1 MAARPRCAVL
11 PSLASLTLVPT
22 PVLEPSTEAA
32 WCADGHD
39 GSWLDDADQGT
50 GEFPQQKDN
59 PKRTVA
65 RELRDDERP
74 NMESILRV
82 CERLSNITTPLMS
95 RKPKRIFPEKAL
107 MAAGGPLLCFDSL
120 LAGIGMLTVGVW
132 SIRGC
137 AGVWRALSG
146 CWQEHCADQSTH
158 GDNPDVQEGSN
169 PNGPPINC
177 NAGKGG
183 HFWRFR
189 LHTLQM
195 LGLDPFHVPA
205 RKPLQVL
212 ISVRKGTQL
221 VSEHTLGII
230 WLCRRRQ
237 RRPIWL

>member
-1 MAARPRCAVL
+1 MTSCSLGSLCWSYSGVLLVPVCCRVIAVCCRVIAFCSGEEVQILDFQNFNIDYPHHLTAEQQSSWFQMPVDNSCVTTAHRPTSSDRPLAARPRCAVL

-107 MAAGGPLLCFDSL
+107 MAAGGGPLLCFDSL

-132 SIRGC
+132 SIRGW
-137 AGVWRALSG
+137 AGV
-146 CWQEHCADQSTH
+146 
-158 GDNPDVQEGSN
+158 
-169 PNGPPINC
+169 
-177 NAGKGG
+177 
-183 HFWRFR
+183 
-189 LHTLQM
+189 
-195 LGLDPFHVPA
+195 
-205 RKPLQVL
+205 
-212 ISVRKGTQL
+212 
-221 VSEHTLGII
+221 
-230 WLCRRRQ
+230 
-237 RRPIWL
+237 